1 VKQGYESPDGIL
13 PNDTTFTI
21 GQESIRCYFP
31 GEGHTSDNIV
41 AWLPNQ
47 QILHGGCFVKSVA
60 ADGMGYVGDANLS
73 EWPNSIRRVMHTFG
87 TAKIVIPGHDE
98 WSDTKA
104 LQHTLDLLEKHAAEK
119 R

>member
-1 VKQGYESPDGIL
+1 MKQGYESPDGIL

-21 GQESIRCYFP
+21 GQESIRCYSP

-41 AWLPNQ
+41 VWLPNQ
-47 QILHGGCFVKSVA
+47 RILHSGCFVKSVA